1 MIRWKS
7 RSASFFT
14 RAVRGMAA
22 AAVIGLGSLIVPD
35 ATPQARAAEVTVTH
49 WGVLMYG
56 APYAVAIEKGF
67 YKEGGIDVTGVL
79 TSKGGGTTMR
89 NVMAAGMPYGEVSL
103 AAVVAAINQGIDLR
117 IVHTGVQT
125 VGEILWVTLPDSP
138 IRSAADLDGQKVAF
152 TSPKSVTDMLLTMV
166 TDKHGVSVDAVAAG
180 GIGAGLT
187 MVQQGAV
194 VAAPI
199 MDPVWARFQDRF
211 RPVFMVKDELA
222 QMTQTVGVTT
232 AEFAKAEPDTLR
244 ALIAARKRGV
254 AFIYENPEEAADIVA
269 KHYEM
274 DRDLALRAINNLIPL
289 EYWGSG
295 EFNIEAMDN
304 MIDGLRIIGEVE
316 GPVDWDRFV
325 DASFLD

>member
-1 MIRWKS
+1 MIHWMKQGAR
-7 RSASFFT
+7 RLA
-14 RAVRGMAA
+14 RGGRVALT
-22 AAVIGLGSLIVPD
+22 AAVLAVVSFALPH
-35 ATPQARAAEVTVTH
+35 ATPPAHAVQVTVTH

-67 YKEGGIDVTGVL
+67 YNEAGVDVTGVL

-89 NVMAAGMPYGEVSL
+89 NVMAAEMPYGEVALS
-103 AAVVAAINQGIDLR
+103 AVIAAINQGVDLK

-125 VGEILWVTLPDSP
+125 VGEILWVTMPDSP
-138 IRSAADLDGQKVAF
+138 IRTVADMAGKKVAF

-166 TDKHGVSVDAVAAG
+166 TDKHGVKVDAVAAG

-187 MVQQGAV
+187 MLQQGGV

-199 MDPVWARFQDRF
+199 MDPVWARMQDRF

-232 AEFAKAEPDTLR
+232 AEFASANADTLR
-244 ALIAARKRGV
+244 ALIKARKRGV
-254 AFIYENPEEAADIVA
+254 EFIYENPKEAADIVA
-269 KHYEM
+269 KHYEI
-274 DRDLALRAINNLIPL
+274 DPALALRAIENLIPL
-289 EYWGSG
+289 EYWGRG
-295 EFNIEAMDN
+295 EFNIDAMNN
-304 MIDGLRIIGEVE
+304 MIGGLRIIGEVE
-316 GPVDWDRFV
+316 GDVDWNKFV

>member
-1 MIRWKS
+1 MTRWKN
-7 RSASFFT
+7 RTASFFART
-14 RAVRGMAA
+14 IRGLAA
-22 AAVIGLGSLIVPD
+22 AALITVGS
-35 ATPQARAAEVTVTH
+35 ATLPTTTPLAHAVEVTVTH

-67 YKEGGIDVTGVL
+67 YKEAGIDVTGVL

-89 NVMAAGMPYGEVSL
+89 NVMAARMPYGEVSL
-103 AAVVAAINQGIDLR
+103 AAVIAAINQGIDLK
-117 IVHTGVQT
+117 IVHTGAQT
-125 VGEILWVTLPDSP
+125 VGEILWVTMPDSP
-138 IRSAADLDGQKVAF
+138 IRSVADLNGQRVAF

-166 TDKHGVSVDAVAAG
+166 TDKHGITVDAVAAG

-187 MVQQGAV
+187 MVEQGAV
-194 VAAPI
+194 VAAPV

-211 RPVFMVKDELA
+211 RPVFMVQDELP

-232 AEFAKAEPDTLR
+232 TDFARSNPDTLR

-254 AFIYENPEEAADIVA
+254 AFVYENPEETADIVA

-274 DRDLALRAINNLIPL
+274 DRDLALRAINNLIEL
-289 EYWGSG
+289 SYWGSG
-295 EFNIEAMDN
+295 EFNLEAMDN

-316 GPVDWDRFV
+316 GAVDWSRFV
-325 DASFLD
+325 DASFLE

>member
-1 MIRWKS
+1 MTRWTS
-7 RSASFFT
+7 PGASFFAKT
-14 RAVRGMAA
+14 ARTLAA
-22 AAVIGLGSLIVPD
+22 AAAIGLGAMAL
-35 ATPQARAAEVTVTH
+35 PQATTTAQAAEVTVTH

-67 YKEGGIDVTGVL
+67 YKEAGVDVTGVL

-138 IRSAADLDGQKVAF
+138 IRSAVDLQGQRVAF

-166 TDKHGVSVDAVAAG
+166 TDKHGVKVDAVAAG

-187 MVQQGAV
+187 MVEQGGV
-194 VAAPI
+194 VAAPV

-211 RPVFMVKDELA
+211 RPVFMVQDELP

-232 AEFAKAEPDTLR
+232 AEFARSNPDTLR
-244 ALIAARKRGV
+244 ALISARKRGV
-254 AFIYENPEEAADIVA
+254 AFVYANPEETADIVA

-274 DRDLALRAINNLIPL
+274 DRNLALRAINNLIEL
-289 EYWGSG
+289 NYWGSG
-295 EFNIEAMDN
+295 EFDLAAMDN
-304 MIDGLRIIGEVE
+304 MINGLRIIGEVE
-316 GPVDWDRFV
+316 GTVDWDRFV

>member
-1 MIRWKS
+1 MTSWKS
-7 RSASFFT
+7 KTASRVARMGRSI
-14 RAVRGMAA
+14 AA
-22 AAVIGLGSLIVPD
+22 AAVLGVSALVAP
-35 ATPQARAAEVTVTH
+35 AAVSTAQAVEVTVTH

-56 APYAVAIEKGF
+56 APYAVAIDKGF
-67 YKEGGIDVTGVL
+67 YKEAGVDVTGVL

-89 NVMAAGMPYGEVSL
+89 NVMAASMPYGEVSL
-103 AAVVAAINQGIDLR
+103 AAVVAAINQGIDLK

-166 TDKHGVSVDAVAAG
+166 TDKHGVKVDAIAAG

-187 MVQQGAV
+187 MVEQGAV
-194 VAAPI
+194 VAAPV
-199 MDPVWARFQDRF
+199 MDPVWARFSDRF
-211 RPVFMVKDELA
+211 RPVFMVQDELP

-232 AEFAKAEPDTLR
+232 AEFARANPDTLK

-254 AFIYENPEEAADIVA
+254 AFVYANPEETADIVA

-274 DRDLALRAINNLIPL
+274 DRDLALRAINNLIAL
-289 EYWGSG
+289 NYWGAG
-295 EFNIEAMDN
+295 ELNYEAMDN
-304 MIDGLRIIGEVE
+304 MIGGLRIIGEVE
-316 GPVDWDRFV
+316 GKVDWDKFV
-325 DASFLD
+325 DTSFLE

>member
-1 MIRWKS
+1 MTSWKNKTAAFVS
-7 RSASFFT
+7 KTGRSL
-14 RAVRGMAA
+14 V
-22 AAVIGLGSLIVPD
+22 AAVVLGMGAVMAPAMMST
-35 ATPQARAAEVTVTH
+35 AHAAEVTVTH

-67 YKEGGIDVTGVL
+67 YKEAGVDVTGVL

-103 AAVVAAINQGIDLR
+103 AAVVAAINQGIDLK

-138 IRSAADLDGQKVAF
+138 IKTTADLNGQKVAF

-166 TDKHGVSVDAVAAG
+166 TDKHGIKVDAVAAG

-187 MVQQGAV
+187 MVEQGAV
-194 VAAPI
+194 VAAPV
-199 MDPVWARFQDRF
+199 MDPVWARFSDRF
-211 RPVFMVKDELA
+211 RPVFMVQDELP

-232 AEFAKAEPDTLR
+232 AEFANSNPDTLK

-254 AFIYENPEEAADIVA
+254 AFVYANPEETADIVA

-274 DRDLALRAINNLIPL
+274 DRDLALRAINNLIAL
-289 EYWGSG
+289 NYWGSG
-295 EFNIEAMDN
+295 ELDYAAMDN
-304 MIDGLRIIGEVE
+304 MIGGLRIIGEVE
-316 GPVDWDRFV
+316 GAIDWSTVVDT
-325 DASFLD
+325 SFLD

>member
-1 MIRWKS
+1 MTRWKD
-7 RSASFFT
+7 RSAAFFART
-14 RAVRGMAA
+14 IRGLAA
-22 AAVIGLGSLIVPD
+22 AALIAVGS
-35 ATPQARAAEVTVTH
+35 ATIPAATSSAHAAEVTVTH

-67 YKEGGIDVTGVL
+67 YKEAGIDVTGVL

-103 AAVVAAINQGIDLR
+103 AAVVAAINQGIDLK

-125 VGEILWVTLPDSP
+125 VGEILWVTMPDSP
-138 IRSAADLDGQKVAF
+138 IRTAADLNGQKVAF

-187 MVQQGAV
+187 MVEQGAV
-194 VAAPI
+194 VAAPV

-211 RPVFMVKDELA
+211 RPVFMVQDELP

-232 AEFAKAEPDTLR
+232 AEFARSNPDTLR

-254 AFIYENPEEAADIVA
+254 AFVYENPEETADIVA

-274 DRDLALRAINNLIPL
+274 DRDLALRAINNLIEL
-289 EYWGSG
+289 SYWGSG
-295 EFNIEAMDN
+295 EFNLEAMDN
-304 MIDGLRIIGEVE
+304 MIGGLRIIGEVE
-316 GPVDWDRFV
+316 GTVDWNRFV

>member
-1 MIRWKS
+1 MTSWKNKT
-7 RSASFFT
+7 ASFVA
-14 RAVRGMAA
+14 RMGRSLAA
-22 AAVIGLGSLIVPD
+22 AAVLGMGAVMAPTTMST
-35 ATPQARAAEVTVTH
+35 AQAAEVTVTH

-67 YKEGGIDVTGVL
+67 YKEAGVDVTGVL

-89 NVMAAGMPYGEVSL
+89 NVMAASMPYGEVSL
-103 AAVVAAINQGIDLR
+103 AAVVAAINQGIDLK

-138 IRSAADLDGQKVAF
+138 IKTAADLNGQKVAF

-166 TDKHGVSVDAVAAG
+166 TDKHGIKVDAVAAG

-187 MVQQGAV
+187 MVEQGAV
-194 VAAPI
+194 VAAPV
-199 MDPVWARFQDRF
+199 MDPVWARFSDRF
-211 RPVFMVKDELA
+211 RPVFMVQDELP

-232 AEFAKAEPDTLR
+232 AEFARSNPDTLK

-254 AFIYENPEEAADIVA
+254 AFVYENPEETADIVA

-274 DRDLALRAINNLIPL
+274 DRDLALRAINNLIAL
-289 EYWGSG
+289 NYWGSG
-295 EFNIEAMDN
+295 ELDYEAMDN
-304 MIDGLRIIGEVE
+304 MIGGLRIIGEVE
-316 GPVDWDRFV
+316 GAIDWSKVVDT
-325 DASFLD
+325 SFLE

>member
-1 MIRWKS
+1 MIRWKN
-7 RSASFFT
+7 RSTSFFAKT
-14 RAVRGMAA
+14 IRGLAA
-22 AAVIGLGSLIVPD
+22 AALIAVGSATLPN
-35 ATPQARAAEVTVTH
+35 ATPAAHAVEVTVTH

-67 YKEGGIDVTGVL
+67 YRDAGIDVTGVL

-103 AAVVAAINQGIDLR
+103 AAVVAAINQGIDLK

-125 VGEILWVTLPDSP
+125 VGEILWVTMPDSP
-138 IRSAADLDGQKVAF
+138 VRTAADLNGQKVAF

-187 MVQQGAV
+187 MVEQGAV
-194 VAAPI
+194 VAAPV

-211 RPVFMVKDELA
+211 RPVFMVQDELP

-232 AEFAKAEPDTLR
+232 AEFARSNPDTLR

-254 AFIYENPEEAADIVA
+254 AFVYENPEETADIVA

-274 DRDLALRAINNLIPL
+274 DRDLALRAINNLIEL
-289 EYWGSG
+289 SYWGSG
-295 EFNIEAMDN
+295 EFNLEAMDN
-304 MIDGLRIIGEVE
+304 MIGGLRIIGEVE
-316 GPVDWDRFV
+316 GTVDWNRFV